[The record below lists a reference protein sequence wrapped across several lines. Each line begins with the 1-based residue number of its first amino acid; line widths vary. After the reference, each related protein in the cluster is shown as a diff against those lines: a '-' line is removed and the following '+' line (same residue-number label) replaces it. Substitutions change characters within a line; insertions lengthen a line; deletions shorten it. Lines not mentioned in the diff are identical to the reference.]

1 MKLLVGRSLGPGL
14 FAALF
19 GLALLAACPGPAVVA
34 EDSSKKET
42 EAPPV
47 FSKKIPENVEDLK
60 ALQARV
66 KYVLK
71 TAKPAT
77 VGLFI
82 GQSAGSGVIV
92 SEEGIIL
99 TAGHVS
105 GDPDQTATIILADGS
120 SVKGKTMGK
129 NDNIDSGMIKITT
142 KGTYPFVKMGKSE
155 SVKLGQWVVAV
166 GHPGGHRKGRPAV
179 VRVGRVVDKSKNWVQ
194 TDCAL
199 VGGDSGGPLFN
210 LDGELVGIHSRINR
224 PITVNV
230 HVPVNT
236 YRDTWDRLAAGE
248 SWGGLSDLFGMFKP
262 GPTKEGPG
270 FDLDRDLRITKL
282 DKNGPPAKAGLK
294 LGDVLRKVNGKK
306 VNTKRDVESRL
317 TEPVDGEITLMID
330 RDGETHTFSYKI
342 GPVRKDRD

>member
-1 MKLLVGRSLGPGL
+1 MKLLVGRSLGPVL

-19 GLALLAACPGPAVVA
+19 GLALLAAGPVA
-34 EDSSKKET
+34 GVDAENKKGT

-71 TAKPAT
+71 TARPAT

-92 SEEGIIL
+92 SEDGLIL

-105 GDPDQTATIILADGS
+105 GDPDQNANVILSDGS
-120 SVKGKTMGK
+120 SVKGKTLGK

-142 KGTYPFVKMGKSE
+142 KGKYPFVKMGKSE
-155 SVKLGQWVVAV
+155 SVKLGQWLVAV
-166 GHPGGHRKGRPAV
+166 GHPGGYRKGRPAV
-179 VRVGRVVDKSKNWVQ
+179 VRVGRVVDKSKNWIQ

-230 HVPVNT
+230 HVPINT
-236 YRDTWDRLAAGE
+236 YRDTWDRLVAGE
-248 SWGGLSDLFGMFKP
+248 SWGGLSDLFGMFKS
-262 GPTKEGPG
+262 GPSKGPG
-270 FDLDRDLRITKL
+270 FDLDSDLRITKL
-282 DKNGPPAKAGLK
+282 DEKGAPARAGLK

-306 VNTKRDVESRL
+306 VSNRRDVASRL

-330 RDGETHTFSYKI
+330 RDGETHTFSYKL
-342 GPVRKDRD
+342 GPMRKDRD

>member
-1 MKLLVGRSLGPGL
+1 MKLLVGRSLGPVL

-19 GLALLAACPGPAVVA
+19 GLALLAAGPVA
-34 EDSSKKET
+34 GVDAENKKGT

-71 TAKPAT
+71 TARPAT

-92 SEEGIIL
+92 SEDGLIL

-105 GDPDQTATIILADGS
+105 GDPDQNANVILSDGS
-120 SVKGKTMGK
+120 SVKGKTLGK

-142 KGTYPFVKMGKSE
+142 KGKYPFVKMGKSE
-155 SVKLGQWVVAV
+155 SVKLGQWHVAV
-166 GHPGGHRKGRPAV
+166 GHPGGYRKGRPAV
-179 VRVGRVVDKSKNWVQ
+179 VRVGRVVDKSKNWIQ

-230 HVPVNT
+230 HVPINT
-236 YRDTWDRLAAGE
+236 YRDTWDRLVAGE
-248 SWGGLSDLFGMFKP
+248 SWGGLSDLFGMFKS
-262 GPTKEGPG
+262 GPSKGPG
-270 FDLDRDLRITKL
+270 FDLDSDLRITKL
-282 DKNGPPAKAGLK
+282 DEKGAPARAGLK

-306 VNTKRDVESRL
+306 VSNRRDVASRL
-317 TEPVDGEITLMID
+317 PEPVDGEITLMID
-330 RDGETHTFSYKI
+330 RDGETHTFSYKL
-342 GPVRKDRD
+342 GPMRKDRD